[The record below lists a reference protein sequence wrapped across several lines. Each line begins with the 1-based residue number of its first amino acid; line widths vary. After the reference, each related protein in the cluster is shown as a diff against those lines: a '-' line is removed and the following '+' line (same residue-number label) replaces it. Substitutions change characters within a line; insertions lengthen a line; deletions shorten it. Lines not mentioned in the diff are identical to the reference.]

1 MAYIYTEV
9 EVDID
14 VDDFVNSCSFAERK
28 ELFNKLRND
37 VAVWK
42 ASIENLSLMELEWN
56 EALTKLSNARLQLTN
71 EEEEIIKKI
80 ANKY

>member
-1 MAYIYTEV
+1 MAYIFTEV

-14 VDDFVNSCSFAERK
+14 VDDFLESCSRREKEDLVKRLK
-28 ELFNKLRND
+28 ELNL
-37 VAVWK
+37 WEET
-42 ASIENLSLMELEWN
+42 ASENLSIMDLEWK
-56 EALTKLSNARLQLTN
+56 ETLAKLANARLQLTN

>member
-1 MAYIYTEV
+1 MAYIFTEV

-14 VDDFVNSCSFAERK
+14 VDDFLESCSRREQEDLVKRLK
-28 ELFNKLRND
+28 ELNL
-37 VAVWK
+37 WEET
-42 ASIENLSLMELEWN
+42 ASENLSIMDLEWK
-56 EALTKLSNARLQLTN
+56 ETLAKLANARLRLTN